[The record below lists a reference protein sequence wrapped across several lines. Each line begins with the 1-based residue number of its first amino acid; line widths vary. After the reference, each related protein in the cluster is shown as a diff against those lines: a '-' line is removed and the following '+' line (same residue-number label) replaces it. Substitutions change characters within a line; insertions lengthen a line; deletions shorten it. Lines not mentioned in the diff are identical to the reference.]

1 MGRERLGTQDG
12 QYHVGDDVN
21 LRILRKNS
29 IIPPI
34 TRSALWGGF
43 LLAFH

>member
-1 MGRERLGTQDG
+1 MSR
-12 QYHVGDDVN
+12 GDDED